1 MTELE
6 WWKKAK
12 NDAREAMGN
21 LIGQT
26 VDDNLEDMTRALA
39 VAKKCVK
46 TRLSMAKAHLY
57 FTTYVQAFH
66 EVTVHEAVAK

>member
-1 MTELE
+1 MHEYYE
-6 WWKKAK
+6 KAK

-57 FTTYVQAFH
+57 FTSYVWAFH
-66 EVTVHEAVAK
+66 EIGAHGTSAK